1 MAKTFAEAL
10 LRELIAAA
18 EDREAARLK
27 EKESEAAKDGWIPL
41 SELLKKVSAT
51 YAEKC
56 AAQRD
61 TQEVGAQE
69 VGMADT
75 VQKVTERTKAE
86 LEAAYAKEIAAWSP
100 LKDVLKRAAEKYAAR
115 CAQAGV
121 GLDGKSVVIETG
133 KDDTP
138 KPDYKNN
145 PFVCILVGDEPSYG
159 NIPDLMIAVKKG
171 HAEHDPFDLP
181 PGTRVAVARIVGF
194 IDKPD
199 VPQPVFA
206 PLRDL

>member
-10 LRELIAAA
+10 LRGLITAA

-27 EKESEAAKDGWIPL
+27 EKAESEAAKDGWIPL

-56 AAQRD
+56 AARHDAQAQRD
-61 TQEVGAQE
+61 TQEVGVAP
-69 VGMADT
+69 
-75 VQKVTERTKAE
+75 
-86 LEAAYAKEIAAWSP
+86 S
-100 LKDVLKRAAEKYAAR
+100 
-115 CAQAGV
+115 
-121 GLDGKSVVIETG
+121 TG
-133 KDDTP
+133 GENDQSNPNTSKP

-159 NIPDLMIAVKKG
+159 NVPDLMIAVKKG
-171 HAEHDPFDLP
+171 HAEHGPFDLP

-194 IDKPD
+194 IDQPD